1 LKGFAKEAQR
11 LGFIVIGNAIIALGF
26 CCFINPNGF
35 LAGGIYGLAG
45 ILRYFA
51 PSVPFPLAVLL
62 FNIPCI
68 IWGYIELRRAF
79 ILRSAVGI
87 VAQTIFLAIFPSFV
101 PTYTNDPLLSAI
113 VGGVV
118 AGAGIGIAMRCF
130 SATGGMDIAAMIMKK
145 KFSTSV
151 GTMSTA
157 FNLSIL
163 AVSTI
168 FFGLEKGLYTMI
180 YTFLS
185 GKVINMVLEGI
196 SRKKS
201 AFIVTSQGEAMG
213 KRLIQ
218 LLGRGVTIIPVKGA
232 YTQEEKSMLFCVVNQ
247 LEISPLKAIVQE
259 IDPSAFVTIYET
271 AEVKGSF
278 SYHHAIVDTNDESH

>member
-1 LKGFAKEAQR
+1 MKGFAKEAQR

-151 GTMSTA
+151 G
-157 FNLSIL
+157 LSLIHICFL
-163 AVSTI
+163 L
-168 FFGLEKGLYTMI
+168 FFFIAQHQPSLPSYEDTRLYPDWKSKA
-180 YTFLS
+180 YFFSLS
-185 GKVINMVLEGI
+185 C
-196 SRKKS
+196 
-201 AFIVTSQGEAMG
+201 Q
-213 KRLIQ
+213 
-218 LLGRGVTIIPVKGA
+218 
-232 YTQEEKSMLFCVVNQ
+232 TQESKV
-247 LEISPLKAIVQE
+247 AIYLGQQ
-259 IDPSAFVTIYET
+259 
-271 AEVKGSF
+271 SF
-278 SYHHAIVDTNDESH
+278 